1 VSALRPDGARVEERP
16 VDGVQRRTISTLVA
30 TQMLGG
36 LGVGAAI
43 SVNALLAKTVSGSEQ
58 LAGLAQTFAVLG
70 AAVITLLLA
79 RIMDRDG
86 RRPGLSLG
94 YAIGVGGAAISI
106 VAGVLGAFPL
116 LLVGATMLGGT
127 TAANNQSRY
136 AATDLSHPAH
146 RGRDLSLVVWATT
159 VGSVIGPNLTGPG
172 KAVAAVVGIPALT
185 GAYVIAGIGMLAAMA
200 VMVTRLRP
208 DPLLLARARH
218 TEQEP
223 LAAGSP
229 PPVRASGWALLRE
242 NRMLRLAA
250 IGLALCHAV
259 MVSVMVMTPLHMD
272 HGHAELEIIGLVI
285 SIHILGMFVFSPLVG
300 MAVDRWGS
308 GMILLAG
315 GVTLLVSLV
324 LAGTSQPGSSWSL
337 GVGLFLLGV
346 GWSLGTIACS
356 TLVTAAA
363 TPTTRP
369 AIQGVT
375 DLITGVTAAVG
386 GALAGVI
393 VATRGYATLN
403 LLAGLLVLGVL
414 AAAVAV
420 RTARA
425 ARDGDR
431 S

>member
-1 VSALRPDGARVEERP
+1 
-16 VDGVQRRTISTLVA
+16 
-30 TQMLGG
+30 
-36 LGVGAAI
+36 
-43 SVNALLAKTVSGSEQ
+43 
-58 LAGLAQTFAVLG
+58 
-70 AAVITLLLA
+70 
-79 RIMDRDG
+79 
-86 RRPGLSLG
+86 
-94 YAIGVGGAAISI
+94 
-106 VAGVLGAFPL
+106 
-116 LLVGATMLGGT
+116 
-127 TAANNQSRY
+127 
-136 AATDLSHPAH
+136 
-146 RGRDLSLVVWATT
+146 
-159 VGSVIGPNLTGPG
+159 
-172 KAVAAVVGIPALT
+172 
-185 GAYVIAGIGMLAAMA
+185 
-200 VMVTRLRP
+200 
-208 DPLLLARARH
+208 
-218 TEQEP
+218 
-223 LAAGSP
+223 
-229 PPVRASGWALLRE
+229 
-242 NRMLRLAA
+242 
-250 IGLALCHAV
+250 
-259 MVSVMVMTPLHMD
+259 
-272 HGHAELEIIGLVI
+272 
-285 SIHILGMFVFSPLVG
+285 

>member
-1 VSALRPDGARVEERP
+1 MSAPRPGGARVADRP

-43 SVNALLAKTVSGSEQ
+43 SVNALLAKSVSGSEQ

-116 LLVGATMLGGT
+116 LLVGATLLGGT

-146 RGRDLSLVVWATT
+146 RGRDLSLVVWSTT

-223 LAAGSP
+223 LAAGSTP
-229 PPVRASGWALLRE
+229 AVRVSGWALLRE

-285 SIHILGMFVFSPLVG
+285 SIHILGMFVFSPVVG
-300 MAVDRWGS
+300 LAVDRWGS
-308 GMILLAG
+308 APILGAGGLVLLAA
-315 GVTLLVSLV
+315 LV
-324 LAGTSQPGSSWSL
+324 LSGSSHAGASWTL
-337 GVGLFLLGV
+337 GLGLFLLGV

-356 TLVTAAA
+356 TLVTAAS
-363 TPTTRP
+363 TPHNRP

-375 DLITGVTAAVG
+375 DLLMSLAAAVG
-386 GALAGVI
+386 GAV
-393 VATRGYATLN
+393 
-403 LLAGLLVLGVL
+403 AGLVVGGPGFSALNAGAAVLAVGVL
-414 AAAVAV
+414 TTALAVGRQTKSA
-420 RTARA
+420 
-425 ARDGDR
+425 D
-431 S
+431 